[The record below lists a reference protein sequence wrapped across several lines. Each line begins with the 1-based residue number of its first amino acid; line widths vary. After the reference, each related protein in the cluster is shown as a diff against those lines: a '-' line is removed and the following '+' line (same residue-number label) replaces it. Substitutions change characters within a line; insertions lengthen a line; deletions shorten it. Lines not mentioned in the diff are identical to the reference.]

1 MAELIRHAQQRCHE
15 HALQGEYDLANAPDL
30 ALRLRRI
37 TNATRAGVM
46 LDCADLRFW
55 DSSAIAVLVE
65 TRERLSVAG
74 RSMRLVNLHG
84 GPRRVVEIL
93 GLTETFGV

>member
-1 MAELIRHAQQRCHE
+1 
-15 HALQGEYDLANAPDL
+15 
-30 ALRLRRI
+30 
-37 TNATRAGVM
+37 M

-65 TRERLSVAG
+65 TREQLRVAG
-74 RSMRLVNLHG
+74 RGVRLVNLHG
-84 GPRRVVEIL
+84 GPRQVVEIL